1 MTEAQVDDKESAL
14 NHIEQLLA
22 IPVGHVLSVA
32 SLRLDPRWDP
42 LRKDPRFKALLKK
55 HSADGKL
62 AAP

>member
-1 MTEAQVDDKESAL
+1 MTKAQVGDKESAL

-32 SLRLDPRWDP
+32 SLRLDPRWNP
-42 LRKDPRFKALLKK
+42 LLKK
-55 HSADGKL
+55 YSADGKI